1 MITLLLGGARSGKSE
16 LAERMAGALPE
27 PVTYVATADP
37 GRDDDFARRIERHRA
52 RRPSAWTTVEAG
64 PDLPAALKGLE
75 GTILID
81 SLGTWVASIPDF
93 EADAD
98 PLCEVLSSHAGAVFV
113 VSEEVGMGVHPSTEA
128 GRRFR
133 DALGQVNARIA
144 AIADEALLV
153 VAGRTL
159 RLEAPSAPGA
169 RR

>member
-16 LAERMAGALPE
+16 VAELMAGALPE

-37 GRDDDFARRIERHRA
+37 GQDDDFSRRIERHRA

-64 PDLPAALKGLE
+64 PDLPAALKGLT
-75 GTILID
+75 GTVLID
-81 SLGTWVASIPDF
+81 SLGTWVASAPDF
-93 EADAD
+93 EVDAD
-98 PLCEVLSSHAGAVFV
+98 PLCEVLSTHAGAVFV

-133 DALGQVNARIA
+133 DALGDLNTRVA

-153 VAGRTL
+153 VAGCTL
-159 RLEAPSAPGA
+159 RLDARFVQGA
-169 RR
+169 GR

>member
-16 LAERMAGALPE
+16 LAERIARALPE

-52 RRPSAWTTVEAG
+52 RRPRAWRTVEAG
-64 PDLPAALKGLE
+64 PDLPGALKGLT
-75 GTILID
+75 GTVLID
-81 SLGTWVASIPDF
+81 SLGTWVASIPEF

-98 PLCEVLSSHAGAVFV
+98 QLCEVLSAHAGAVLV

-133 DALGQVNARIA
+133 DALGQVNTRVA
-144 AIADEALLV
+144 AVADEALLV
-153 VAGRTL
+153 VAGCTI
-159 RLEAPSAPGA
+159 RLEAPPVPGA
-169 RR
+169 GR